1 VMSPS
6 KRQNSATGIAIEG
19 AETFGQVVTYM
30 IKKAGTYESE
40 SCESMDGISVPAR
53 RLGGIDQRIS

>member
-1 VMSPS
+1 MEDED
-6 KRQNSATGIAIEG
+6 KLGH
-19 AETFGQVVTYM
+19 VVTYM
-30 IKKAGTYESE
+30 IEKPGTYESE